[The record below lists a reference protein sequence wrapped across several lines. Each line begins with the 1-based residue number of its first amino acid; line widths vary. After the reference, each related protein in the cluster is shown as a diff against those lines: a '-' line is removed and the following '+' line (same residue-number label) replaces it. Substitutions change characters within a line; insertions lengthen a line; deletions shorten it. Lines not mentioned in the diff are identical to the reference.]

1 MNNNFERDVLDRLT
15 RLETKIDMQDYKG
28 LSEKVEITHNKS
40 EQNEK
45 DIIEINDK
53 IKWLSRTITGTI
65 ISGIIGIIFILIKMS
80 LGV

>member
-1 MNNNFERDVLDRLT
+1 MNKDFERDVLDRLT

-28 LSEKVEITHNKS
+28 LSEKVEITHNKA

-53 IKWLSRTITGTI
+53 IKWLSRTIWGAI
-65 ISGIIGIIFILIKMS
+65 ISGIVGVTFILIKIG

>member
-28 LSEKVEITHNKS
+28 LSEKVDMTHNKA

-53 IKWLSRTITGTI
+53 IKWLSRTIWGA
-65 ISGIIGIIFILIKMS
+65 IIGGIVGVAFILIKIG

>member
-1 MNNNFERDVLDRLT
+1 MNNTFERDVLDRLT

-40 EQNEK
+40 DQNEK

-53 IKWLSRTITGTI
+53 LKWLSRTITGAIIGGI
-65 ISGIIGIIFILIKMS
+65 ISLLFILIKMS
-80 LGV
+80 IGV

>member
-28 LSEKVEITHNKS
+28 LSEKVDMTHNKT

-53 IKWLSRTITGTI
+53 IKWLSRTIWGA
-65 ISGIIGIIFILIKMS
+65 IIGGIVGVAFILIKIG

>member
-1 MNNNFERDVLDRLT
+1 MNNSFERDVLDRLT

-28 LSEKVEITHNKS
+28 LSEKVEITHNKA